1 MAVYGS
7 NFYGL
12 FTYGAEPLVEF
23 DASPFIVRPHYY
35 NKISLNWTKPSGDW
49 SDLLLVRNTFGFPV
63 TPDDGDIL
71 LSVTN
76 ALHDS
81 LDLPYIDSGA
91 SVANPALVLG
101 SDVVYYYSIFVK
113 RGIDGKWVKAGN
125 NLNTSVGNGGTGDLM
140 YEYTPL
146 PYRAINTDDLLS
158 LDAKKNLD
166 LANFLNIFG
175 FEYDY
180 FKSLATNVKNR
191 YDIPKLHGRLVPL
204 MMDQFGFIYE
214 PEMGI
219 EQGRRLLENAAAI
232 YLTKGSSYG
241 VRSFIK
247 AFSGYSTT
255 ISPIKNLFLTLEDS
269 SFEHSKGNWASVS
282 NATITNISGAG
293 ESPAVPP
300 YIESTSPALFP
311 NSQLG
316 VLKVV
321 APATASSVISCG
333 ASDPVR
339 QGIPVVAGQAY
350 TFSIYTRTSLSGTAR
365 SVSLKIDW
373 YTSNGTF
380 ISSSSSSSA
389 TNNESAWTRLSTA
402 NRTAPATAY
411 FAVPVVTIAATAAD
425 IHYLDAGQFE
435 KASAAS
441 DYVDA
446 RRLDLYLAAMR
457 VNLAKNPT
465 FASATTNWSPV
476 SSSSNS
482 VSTAAAYSGTGSLL
496 LTSNGGA
503 KFGCSQASIP
513 VVAGSAYTW
522 SMYVKDVNTAVSY
535 KAEISW
541 YDGSSTLISASTGTA
556 TAVTSSGWTRV
567 SVTGVA
573 PSGAATA
580 TIAIQSHTAAAST
593 KQAYFDAALFEQTDS
608 LNQYFDGDAGY
619 YETTDLLWEDNDDTN
634 GKSYYYKNRFY
645 VTKRLITA
653 LPEYMQLG
661 STWALFIGS

>member
-7 NFYGL
+7 NFYGI

-23 DASPFIVRPHYY
+23 DASPFIARPHYY

-49 SDLLLVRNTFGFPV
+49 TSLLIVRNTFGFPV

-76 ALHDS
+76 AGHDS
-81 LDLPYIDSGA
+81 LNLPYVDDGS
-91 SVANPALVLG
+91 SVANPSFRLG
-101 SDVVYYYSIFVK
+101 SDLVYYYSIFVK
-113 RGIDGKWVKAGN
+113 RTVDGKWVKAAN
-125 NLNTSVGNGGTGDLM
+125 SVATSVGDGGTGALM
-140 YEYTPL
+140 YDYTPL
-146 PYRAINTDDLLS
+146 PYRAVNTDDLLS

-166 LANFLNIFG
+166 LANFLNVFG

-180 FKSLATNVKNR
+180 FKSLATNIKSR
-191 YDIPKLHGRLVPL
+191 YNVSKLHGRLVPL
-204 MMDQFGFIYE
+204 MMDQLGFIYE

-232 YLTKGSSYG
+232 YMTKGSSYG
-241 VRSFIK
+241 LRAFVKS
-247 AFSGYSTT
+247 FSGYTTT
-255 ISPIKNLFLTLEDS
+255 ISSIKNLFLTVEDS
-269 SFEHSKGNWASVS
+269 SFENSKGSWASVS
-282 NATITNISGAG
+282 NATLSNISGSG

-316 VLKVV
+316 ILKVV
-321 APATASSVISCG
+321 ATSTANSVLSCG
-333 ASDPVR
+333 SANPVN
-339 QGIPVVAGQAY
+339 QGIPVTAGQAY

-373 YTSNGTF
+373 YDSEGTF

-389 TNNESAWTRLSTA
+389 TNNESSWTRVSTA
-402 NRTAPATAY
+402 NRTAPSGAY
-411 FAVPVVTIAATAAD
+411 FAVPVVTIAATASD

-435 KASAAS
+435 QASAAS

-446 RRLDLYLAAMR
+446 RRIDLHLAALR
-457 VNLAKNPT
+457 TNLAKNPT
-465 FASATTNWSPV
+465 FASATTNWSVV
-476 SSSSNS
+476 SSSANS

-503 KFGCSQASIP
+503 KFGCNQSSIP
-513 VVAGSAYTW
+513 ITAGSAYTW
-522 SMYVKDVNTAVSY
+522 SMYVKDIDTAVSY
-535 KAEISW
+535 KAGISW
-541 YDGSSTLISASTGTA
+541 YDGSSTFISTSSGTT
-556 TAVTSSGWTRV
+556 TAVSSSGWTRV

-573 PSGAATA
+573 PANAATA
-580 TIAIQSHTAAAST
+580 TIAIESHSAAASGT
-593 KQAYFDAALFEQTDS
+593 QAYFDAALFEQTDS
-608 LNQYFDGDAGY
+608 LNQYFDGNAGY
-619 YETTDLLWEDNDDTN
+619 YETTDLLWENNDATN
-634 GKSYYYKNRFY
+634 GKSYYYKNRVY

-661 STWALFIGS
+661 SAWALFIGS